1 MIFSHGSLLSVLSPS
16 VSWRQEVT
24 TVLHETPS
32 NTSLCQVHH
41 IFDPFYPT
49 TSTTTTS
56 PWRQFHIDLHRS
68 REILLLSAQ
77 LFPWVFGVRCWG
89 FAEFQGLHCPEEA
102 AHQHWRAASEF
113 TCVPLPSSHRDSR
126 QQWRGPPHCSP
137 LISTNEFLCGK
148 EQTALQ

>member
-1 MIFSHGSLLSVLSPS
+1 MTLLPCVCKLAWDKSQKRGR
-16 VSWRQEVT
+16 W
-24 TVLHETPS
+24 
-32 NTSLCQVHH
+32 TSLSFTWQLQT
-41 IFDPFYPT
+41 PTTTTTTTTT